1 MDLKTYFSQQK
12 GAGILATAD
21 ASGKVN
27 LAVYARP
34 HVHDDQSIAFIM
46 RDRLSHQNLQ
56 SNPHA
61 AYIFLEEGTEHHGK
75 RLYLTRVSEE
85 TDPETIGALRRR
97 STPDKHPGEKKFLV
111 SFQVGMVLPAVGTED
126 QA

>member
-1 MDLKTYFSQQK
+1 MDLKTYFSQHK

-21 ASGKVN
+21 ASGKVDV
-27 LAVYARP
+27 AVYARP
-34 HVHDDQSIAFIM
+34 HVKDDETIAFIM

-61 AYIFLEEGTEHHGK
+61 AYIILEEGPGHQGK

-85 TDPETIGALRRR
+85 TDPEMIDALRRR
-97 STPDKHPGEKKFLV
+97 STPDKHPDENKFLV
-111 SFQVGMVLPAVGTED
+111 SFRVDQVLPAVGTED
-126 QA
+126 EV